1 MAISCAWD
9 CYDWKMAVPG
19 IVRPRFQIRYEMA
32 YAILREIMEREDP
45 GDQVNPQCIHLQCR
59 DRDEGLGS
67 PEAET

>member
-1 MAISCAWD
+1 M
-9 CYDWKMAVPG
+9 PG